1 MLAVNN
7 EPRLSSPLTPQSSS
21 SASPSAT
28 PSDASLELS
37 FDYEFDSHG
46 NFIRVS
52 KGSTT
57 SIDTSVDSGAK
68 EFRESPSPV
77 AQSAL
82 RRASLSRSESAPSV
96 AAMEAA
102 NPPNVVR
109 SFHRVASAGPA
120 LTPGSRGTLAP
131 SRKLGPPQRVP
142 IDGAENKFR
151 IASGEQPKLNEEK
164 ENIVNSRQVASSS
177 RIGRPVKRYASGVS
191 INDVPDADTLRGSQ
205 RRVDLT
211 DDTSGD
217 EQGKNGTRPRHAAI
231 PMTAS
236 SSLSSSTGTRHRRSA
251 SLSDASSL
259 FSSYRY

>member
-21 SASPSAT
+21 SVSPNAT

-57 SIDTSVDSGAK
+57 SLDTSADSSPK
-68 EFRESPSPV
+68 DFRESPSP
-77 AQSAL
+77 ASQPAL
-82 RRASLSRSESAPSV
+82 RRVSLSRSESAPSA

-102 NPPNVVR
+102 NPPTALR
-109 SFHRVASAGPA
+109 SFHRVTSGPA

-142 IDGAENKFR
+142 IDAAENKFR
-151 IASGEQPKLNEEK
+151 MGEQSKPSEEK
-164 ENIVNSRQVASSS
+164 ENIVNSRQVASGS

-191 INDVPDADTLRGSQ
+191 VSDVPDADTLRGSQ
-205 RRVDLT
+205 RRVDLN

-217 EQGKNGTRPRHAAI
+217 EQGKNSTRPRYAAVPI
-231 PMTAS
+231 TAS
-236 SSLSSSTGTRHRRSA
+236 SSLSSSTGTGTRHRRSA
-251 SLSDASSL
+251 SLSDASSP
-259 FSSYRY
+259 FSLCCS